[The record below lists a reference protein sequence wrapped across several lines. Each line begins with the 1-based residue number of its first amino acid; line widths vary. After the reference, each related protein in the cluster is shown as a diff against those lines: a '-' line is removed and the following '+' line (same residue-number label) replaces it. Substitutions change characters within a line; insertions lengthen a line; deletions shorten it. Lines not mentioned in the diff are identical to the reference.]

1 MSDLT
6 EGDDCPRDSG
16 EQMADD
22 VTHLDGN
29 VMGGAQHLENELTGE
44 GVFTVLVATS
54 TEIASTV
61 PTRTGKKATPPT
73 RSKTALGPRLA
84 STRIKL
90 LVLRAANRFRLI
102 RAIDIAAAVFPER
115 ALKAALSAAH
125 RATSHLCVAKG
136 ARSKKQISSTG
147 KEKSVK
153 SLERHPKVRREPPSL
168 VKYRSDAGQTY
179 YGLTKAGAEWLRD
192 NGDLDAGDGLAQ
204 ASVSTV
210 CSKTNPEHEMWANT
224 ITLTCAA
231 RGIQAWNETELKSLL
246 AWRPDSPKI
255 FPLSIKTN
263 RKVHVA
269 VDGSHGDSQLSRV
282 ATDII
287 KGLLPDALANTSKGA
302 VWIEVD
308 KSVRGGDRRKDL
320 EHVIRNI
327 GRALSG
333 LDGYLN
339 ENRLV
344 RVVVL
349 CKKANHFAGIT
360 KYLTQKIEDKSGHLV
375 YRLETRGDDFGGD
388 EPQPMLVPVD
398 GVPGCYGVYR
408 YLPMRADGSAGWNY
422 MRLGYLN
429 IQMLPTW
436 LPKYSYRGTTRTDG
450 WLPDN
455 FLPWSLERG
464 DWGPISPVLPP

>member
-1 MSDLT
+1 MSNLT
-6 EGDDCPRDSG
+6 DGEIGTRDSG
-16 EQMADD
+16 GKMVDG
-22 VTHLDGN
+22 VTHQDGKVN
-29 VMGGAQHLENELTGE
+29 SVTQHLDNELTGE
-44 GVFTVLVATS
+44 RVFTELVATS
-54 TEIASTV
+54 TEIPSTV
-61 PTRTGKKATPPT
+61 PTLTGKKPTPPT
-73 RSKTALGPRLA
+73 RSQTALSPRLA
-84 STRIKL
+84 SKRIKL

-125 RATSHLCVAKG
+125 RATAHLCVAQG
-136 ARSKKQISSTG
+136 ARSKKQSASTG
-147 KEKSVK
+147 KEVVAQSPK
-153 SLERHPKVRREPPSL
+153 RPQKVRREPPSL

-231 RGIQAWNETELKSLL
+231 RGIQAWNETELKNLL
-246 AWRPDSPKI
+246 AWRPDTPKV
-255 FPLSIKTN
+255 FPISIKTN

-269 VDGSHGDSQLSRV
+269 VEGSHGDSRLARV

-287 KGLLPDALANTSKGA
+287 KGLLPDALANTPKGA

-320 EHVIRNI
+320 EHVIRHI
-327 GRALSG
+327 GRTLSG
-333 LDGYLN
+333 LDGHLT
-339 ENRLV
+339 ENRLA

-349 CKKANHFAGIT
+349 CKKGNHFAGIT
-360 KYLTQKIEDKSGHLV
+360 KYLTQKVENKSGHLV
-375 YRLETRGDDFGGD
+375 NRLETRGDDFAGD
-388 EPQPMLVPVD
+388 KPRPMLLPVE

-408 YLPMRADGSAGWNY
+408 YLRVKTDGANRWKY
-422 MRLGYLN
+422 ERLGYLN

-436 LPKYSYRGTTRTDG
+436 LPKYSYRGTTRIDG

-455 FLPWSLERG
+455 FLPWASEKG
-464 DWGPISPVLPP
+464 AWGPISPVLPT